1 MTVENA
7 MDKLRTLLI
16 DDNKGFVVL
25 AKHLLASV
33 PEVDVIG
40 CGYDGFDAV
49 RMAEELRP
57 DLIIIDLAMPGMG
70 GLQATRL
77 IKAQDSPPR
86 VIIASH
92 YDDASHRE
100 HAAGAGADGFV
111 NKQEFE
117 QRIPELVRGFVP
129 GVAHA

>member
-1 MTVENA
+1 MEK
-7 MDKLRTLLI
+7 MRTLLI

-25 AKHLLASV
+25 ARHLLAAV

-57 DLIIIDLAMPGMG
+57 DVIIMDLAMPGMG

-77 IKAQDSPPR
+77 IKAQDAPPL

-117 QRIPELVRGFVP
+117 HRIRDVLGDILRGLAS
-129 GVAHA
+129 GVTHA

>member
-1 MTVENA
+1 MNT
-7 MDKLRTLLI
+7 LRTLLI
-16 DDNKGFVVL
+16 DDNKAFVVL
-25 AKHLLASV
+25 ARHLLATV

-49 RMAEELRP
+49 RMAEDLRP
-57 DLIIIDLAMPGMG
+57 DLIIMDLAMPGMG

-77 IKAQDSPPR
+77 IKAQDAPPR
-86 VIIASH
+86 IVIASH

-117 QRIPELVRGFVP
+117 LRIPEIVRGFVS
-129 GVAHA
+129 GVTNA